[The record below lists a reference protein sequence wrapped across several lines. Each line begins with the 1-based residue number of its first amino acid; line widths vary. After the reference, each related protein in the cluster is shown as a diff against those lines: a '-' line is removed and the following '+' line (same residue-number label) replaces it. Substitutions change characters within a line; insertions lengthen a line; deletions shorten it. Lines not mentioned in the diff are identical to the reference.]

1 MAFSIVFFYSPP
13 RLLGRRFEFES
24 ELINLSVSSMR
35 DNSALDLLG
44 DYPFQRLAGLLADV
58 PAPEGLQPV
67 MMQIG
72 EPQLPQPAFVAEE
85 IARNAHLWNRYP
97 PVQGSDDFRQ
107 AAADWLTRRYR
118 LPAGM
123 VDPGRHVIAGCG
135 TRELLFQAALMAV
148 PSGAKDAKGRPPAV
162 LMPNPMYH
170 VYYGAAVLA
179 GAEPVPV
186 AATAETGFLPDY
198 AALDPELLAR
208 TALVYLCTPGNP
220 QGAVASLEQLQA
232 LIGLARQYDFILAL
246 DECYSEIWR
255 GPPPPGGLQ
264 ACAAMDGDMSKLLVF
279 HSLSK
284 RSNAAGLRAGF
295 AAGDERALAR
305 LLRVRSYGGAQV
317 PGPVQAAAAALWRD
331 EAHVEANRAH
341 YVRLFEMARRILGN
355 RAGFTDSPGGF
366 FLWLDVGDG
375 EAAAVKAWRQ
385 GAVKVM
391 PGRYMSRE
399 DPVTG
404 LNPGD
409 RYIRVALVHDAE
421 TAEAGLTRLAA
432 ALEG

>member
-1 MAFSIVFFYSPP
+1 
-13 RLLGRRFEFES
+13 
-24 ELINLSVSSMR
+24 MR
-35 DNSALDLLG
+35 DNPDLDLLG
-44 DYPFQRLAGLLADV
+44 DYPFQRLGLLLEGV
-58 PAPEGLQPV
+58 PSAEGLTPI

-97 PVQGSDDFRQ
+97 PVQGSDDYRQ
-107 AAADWLTRRYR
+107 AAADWLTRRYN

-123 VDPGRHVIAGCG
+123 IDPARHLVAGCG
-135 TRELLFQAALMAV
+135 TREILFQTALTVV
-148 PSGAKDAKGRPPAV
+148 PSHGAAKDGKRPAI

-179 GAEPVPV
+179 GAEPIPV

-198 AALDPELLAR
+198 ASLDPALLAR
-208 TALVYLCTPGNP
+208 AALVYLCTPGNP
-220 QGAVASLEQLQA
+220 QGAVASLDQLQE
-232 LIGLARQYDFILAL
+232 LIRLARKHDFLLAL

-255 GPPPPGGLQ
+255 GAAPAGGLE
-264 ACAAMDGDMSKLLVF
+264 ACAAMGGDMRNVLVF

-295 AAGDERALAR
+295 VAGDEDAIAR

-331 EAHVEANRAH
+331 ETHVDQNRKH
-341 YVRLFEMARRILGN
+341 YGQLFDMAKRILGN
-355 RAGFTDSPGGF
+355 RAGYHDSPGGF

-375 EAAAVKAWRQ
+375 EAAALKAWRH
-385 GAVKVM
+385 GAIKVM
-391 PGRYMSRE
+391 PGRYMSRN
-399 DPVTG
+399 DPLTG
-404 LNPGD
+404 ENPGD
-409 RYIRVALVHDAE
+409 RYIRVALVHDTD

-432 ALEG
+432 ALEH

>member
-1 MAFSIVFFYSPP
+1 MH
-13 RLLGRRFEFES
+13 
-24 ELINLSVSSMR
+24 
-35 DNSALDLLG
+35 DNPDLDLLG
-44 DYPFQRLAGLLADV
+44 DYPFQRLAALLDGV
-58 PAPEGLQPV
+58 PSAEGVTPI

-72 EPQLPQPAFVAEE
+72 EPQLPQPDFVAGE

-97 PVQGSDDFRQ
+97 PVQGSDDYRQ
-107 AAADWLTRRYR
+107 AATDWLSRRYR
-118 LPAGM
+118 LPEGM
-123 VDPGRHVIAGCG
+123 VDPARHLIAGCG
-135 TRELLFQAALMAV
+135 TREILFQTALMAV
-148 PSGAKDAKGRPPAV
+148 PSQGAVNGGERPAI

-198 AALDPELLAR
+198 AALDPALLAR

-220 QGAVASLEQLQA
+220 QGAVASLEQLQD
-232 LIGLARQYDFILAL
+232 LIRLAREHDFLLAL

-255 GPPPPGGLQ
+255 GAPPPGGLQ
-264 ACAAMDGDMSKLLVF
+264 ACAAMGGDMSNLLVF

-284 RSNAAGLRAGF
+284 RSNAPGLRAGF
-295 AAGDERALAR
+295 VAGDEEAVAR

-331 EAHVEANRAH
+331 ETHVDENRAH
-341 YVRLFEMARRILGN
+341 YDRLFDMAKRILGN
-355 RAGFTDSPGGF
+355 RAGYNDSPGGF

-375 EAAAVKAWRQ
+375 EAATVKAWRH
-385 GAVKVM
+385 GAIKVM
-391 PGRYMSRE
+391 PGSYMSRE

-404 LNPGD
+404 ENPGE
-409 RYIRVALVHDAE
+409 RYIRVALVHDAD
-421 TAEAGLTRLAA
+421 TAEAGLTRLAT
-432 ALEG
+432 ALEN